1 MPMLLEWTFA
11 KIAVRE
17 ALRDVLGLRQ
27 PIGPLSDH
35 LQAALQWLA
44 LAQDQTGNGGV
55 SAGFGRQGWRPD
67 YPETTGYIIP
77 TFLDY
82 FYLTGDSDLLNRA
95 RRMGDYEMRLQT
107 KEGAIPGGY
116 AEPRHPCVFD
126 TLYLSR
132 SEAMARVCLCA

>member
-55 SAGFGRQGWRPD
+55 SAATGQGSHSGAGVPAVPQWRQRSV
-67 YPETTGYIIP
+67 TS
-77 TFLDY
+77 F
-82 FYLTGDSDLLNRA
+82 A
-95 RRMGDYEMRLQT
+95 RCCDKTIGVRL
-107 KEGAIPGGY
+107 E
-116 AEPRHPCVFD
+116 
-126 TLYLSR
+126 S
-132 SEAMARVCLCA
+132 